1 MGFMDAADAIVDQ
14 AAGLLGGSPAGPAM
28 PPPQGT
34 AEFLEGEPLDGRVG
48 QAQGAD
54 AGIQSSGDVANALNG
69 PKPCEFI
76 HFGRVHRDMND
87 NFPEPKV
94 HGRHYRDALEREA
107 ILLGGFIASSKQV
120 LQEFQD
126 SKGTAGDVL
135 AMAGSLLSGGG
146 QAGPSPGQFD
156 GVMAPVK
163 AVVGQLN
170 VASITYPI
178 THQAGVDLHKA
189 RGSYV
194 ALAKDA
200 LVPGAGGGGALPS
213 LSSVVPA
220 LPGPAQ
226 IVGDITHYA
235 FSAFEVYLAMY
246 ARARAEYEEGIEKA
260 CHDMTIATITGN
272 HTPTFPVWFVQDPP
286 PAANGQQGGPT
297 GISAADDALSSVQ
310 SKKQAIEDL
319 FVSGST
325 SRPGDAFLDA
335 ALGVLR
341 GGTKRTGIGQTRKIT
356 PAPTL
361 MLQAMEAAIDK
372 GPLPPFIG
380 TIVEKMAGASCDFIA
395 TVYRKLE
402 ANGPGAALNRQF
414 LAEAA
419 RETLAHKIADAP
431 FELLGMMRPQGR
443 KQSQPTSLTSM
454 NLGVNDAL
462 AKAIDEA
469 ERQLARLGRFADPI
483 VEFVMEDICDALSA
497 DLGDANASQSFT
509 MEFFLARLPW
519 VLALTVRNAVFPLFD
534 LLLKVLRIG
543 NTGLAAGLSP
553 MQKLMG
559 EGAIGGVAKDIKHRK
574 DQLKKAKDKVD
585 QAKKNLGDNVN
596 EVKNQ
601 LGNQKISS
609 DPNANTL
616 PALKKAVEKTG
627 SDAERDANDASD
639 TATADRN
646 KDSGVPES
654 SRKTDYVFKGA
665 TRLVDGTGTQPK
677 QSEITQAGRQ
687 AFSRV

>member
-1 MGFMDAADAIVDQ
+1 MGLMDSADAIVDQ
-14 AAGLLGGSPAGPAM
+14 AAGLLGGTPAGPVA
-28 PPPQGT
+28 PPPPGKV
-34 AEFLEGEPLDGRVG
+34 EFLDGEPLDARIG
-48 QAQGAD
+48 QGQGAD
-54 AGIQSSGDVANALNG
+54 AGIQSGGDNPNALNQ
-69 PKPCEFI
+69 PKPIELI

-107 ILLGGFIASSKQV
+107 ILLAGFIASSKQI

-126 SKGTAGDVL
+126 SKSTAGDVL
-135 AMAGSLLSGGG
+135 AMAGSLLGGGG
-146 QAGPSPGQFD
+146 QAGPSPAQFD

-163 AVVGQLN
+163 SVVGQVN

-189 RGSYV
+189 RASYV
-194 ALAKDA
+194 ALAETA
-200 LVPGAGGGGALPS
+200 LKPGAGGGGALPS
-213 LSSVVPA
+213 LSSVLPD
-220 LPGPAQ
+220 LPGPAK

-235 FSAFEVYLAMY
+235 FSAFEVYLEMY
-246 ARARAEYEEGIEKA
+246 RQARAEYEEGIEKA
-260 CHDMTIATITGN
+260 CHDMTIATIKGN
-272 HTPTFPVWFVQDPP
+272 HTPTFPVWFVQDPL
-286 PAANGQQGGPT
+286 PASGQPSGPT
-297 GISAADDALSSVQ
+297 GLAAADDVLSSVQ

-325 SRPGDAFLDA
+325 SRPGDAFLAA

-341 GGTKRTGIGQTRKIT
+341 GGTKRIGPGQTRKIT
-356 PAPTL
+356 PAPQL
-361 MLQAMEAAIDK
+361 MLQAMEAAIGK

-380 TIVEKMAGASCDFIA
+380 TIVAKMAGASCDFIA

-414 LAEAA
+414 LAEAV
-419 RETLAHKIADAP
+419 RETLAHKIAEAP

-483 VEFVMEDICDALSA
+483 VEFMMEDLCDALSA
-497 DLGDANASQSFT
+497 DLGDANSSQSFT
-509 MEFFLARLPW
+509 MEFFLGRLPW

-534 LLLKVLRIG
+534 LLLKVFRIG

-559 EGAIGGVAKDIKHRK
+559 EGAIGGLAKDIKHRK
-574 DQLKKAKDKVD
+574 DQAKKAKDMVD
-585 QAKKNLGDNVN
+585 QGKKNLGDNVDA
-596 EVKNQ
+596 VKQQ
-601 LGNQKISS
+601 LGNQQIGTGS
-609 DPNANTL
+609 NTL
-616 PALKKAVEKTG
+616 PQLQNAVEKTG
-627 SDAERDANDASD
+627 KDAQRDANNASD

-646 KDSGVPES
+646 KDNGVPES
-654 SRKTDYVFKGA
+654 SRTTDYIFKGA

-677 QSEITQAGRQ
+677 QSEINQAGRQ
-687 AFSRV
+687 MFSPE